1 MTYDNSFFGTERIGK
16 ILLKIAPPVMLSQL
30 IQAIYNIV
38 DSFFLGRYS
47 DAALSAV
54 TVVYPMQIII
64 IALAVGTGVGLNIY
78 MARKDALGE
87 SDKANE
93 AAGAA
98 GVLAVLSWAVFAVL
112 SYLFMEIYVCTSAK
126 EAETIRQSIIYGNI
140 VCIGSIGTFLEGS
153 WSKVH
158 QARGNM
164 RVPTAAQIAGA
175 VTNVILDPILIFG
188 IGPIPEMGVAGAAYA
203 TVAGQCLSALIT
215 AFGGFHKP
223 PAIKKIPHYIKK
235 IYVYGYS
242 SIAMEMLYTVY
253 IFILNTILSGFSD
266 SAVTVLG
273 LYYKAQNFIF
283 IPLIGL
289 QTCIVPVISY
299 NYAGKNYDRCRK
311 IMNTSL
317 FISLVFMV
325 IGIALFVF
333 MPEAVMRVF
342 SKSEE
347 VIDIGKVAF
356 PIIGLSFVS
365 AVFSLML
372 PVFFQAIG
380 RGASCVMLMLTR
392 QIFVLVPVF
401 YMFSKIGLDYT
412 WIAFPVAETVAGS
425 VGLYLYKKQLGRWGL
440 KLKNKTVKGV

>member
-98 GVLAVLSWAVFAVL
+98 GVLAVLSWAVFAVA
-112 SYLFMEIYVCTSAK
+112 SYLLMDVYVRTSAK

-188 IGPIPEMGVAGAAYA
+188 LGPVPAMGVAGAAYA
-203 TVAGQCLSALIT
+203 TVAGQCLSAVIT
-215 AFGGFHKP
+215 AFGGFHMP

-253 IFILNTILSGFSD
+253 IFILNTILAGFSD

-299 NYAGKNYDRCRK
+299 NYARKNYDRCRN

-317 FISLVFMV
+317 FISVVFMV
-325 IGIALFVF
+325 IGIVLFVF

-347 VIDIGKVAF
+347 VIAIGKVAF

-380 RGASCVMLMLTR
+380 RGATCVMLMLTR

-401 YMFSKIGLDYT
+401 YTFSKVGLDYT
-412 WIAFPVAETVAGS
+412 WIAFPIAETVAGS

-440 KLKNKTVKGV
+440 KLKN

>member
-1 MTYDNSFFGTERIGK
+1 MANDNSFFGTEKIGK
-16 ILLKIAPPVMLSQL
+16 ILLKIAPPVMLAQL

-47 DAALSAV
+47 DAALTAL
-54 TVVYPMQIII
+54 TVIYPMQIII

-78 MARKDALGE
+78 MTRKDALGE
-87 SDKANE
+87 STKADE

-98 GVLAVLSWAVFAVL
+98 SVLALLSWVLFAIISV
-112 SYLFMEIYVCTSAK
+112 SVMNVYVRASAK
-126 EAETIRQSIIYGNI
+126 EAETIKQSLIYGNI
-140 VCIGSIGTFLEGS
+140 VCIGSIGTFLEGI

-164 RVPTAAQIAGA
+164 KIPMVAQIAGA
-175 VTNVILDPILIFG
+175 LANVVLDPILIFG
-188 IGPIPEMGVAGAAYA
+188 IGPVPEMGVAGAAYA
-203 TVAGQCLSALIT
+203 TVAGQCLSALVT
-215 AFGGFHKP
+215 VFGGYKKP
-223 PAIKKIPHYIKK
+223 PKPSKLWHYIKR

-242 SIAMEMLYTVY
+242 SIAMEMLFTVY
-253 IFILNTILSGFSD
+253 IFILNTILATFSD

-273 LYYKAQNFIF
+273 LYYKTQNFIF
-283 IPLIGL
+283 IPLVGL

-299 NYAGKNYDRCRK
+299 NYAQKNYDRCKK

-317 FISLVFMV
+317 FISVVFMAF
-325 IGIALFVF
+325 GIILFVF

-342 SKSEE
+342 SRSDE
-347 VIDIGKVAF
+347 VIEIGKVAF

-380 RGASCVMLMLTR
+380 RGGTCVLLMLTR
-392 QIFVLVPVF
+392 QIFVLVPLF
-401 YMFSKIGLDYT
+401 YMFSKIGLNYT
-412 WIAFPVAETVAGS
+412 WIAFPIAETVAGS
-425 VGLYLYKKQLGRWGL
+425 IGLLLYKNRLAKWKIKAGAEDA
-440 KLKNKTVKGV
+440 V